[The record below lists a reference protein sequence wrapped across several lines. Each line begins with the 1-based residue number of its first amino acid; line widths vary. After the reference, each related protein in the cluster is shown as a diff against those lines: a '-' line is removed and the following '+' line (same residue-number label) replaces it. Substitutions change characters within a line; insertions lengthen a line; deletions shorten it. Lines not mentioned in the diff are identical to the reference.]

1 MLSGYKE
8 KIYEN
13 ITTVHMSGIANKIL
27 QFMGKIR
34 NESDISQAR
43 RWVMELLQ
51 NAGDLATNGPVRVR
65 ITITDRK
72 LSFEHTG
79 NVFRVKDIMSIIHQ
93 VSSKNPGEGIGQ
105 FGTGFMSTYQL
116 SEIIELD
123 SFLHEDGMPY
133 KKFHV
138 TLNRTGQTKEE
149 ILQAIDNNIAEI
161 NNVDDME
168 EEKNF
173 ELHGF
178 NTKFTYNL
186 NNNYSKNIARVGMD
200 DLAENILYILTFS
213 EKIDSVE
220 LVYDLPDKKEKIEYR
235 KGNKKALIGGLW
247 NQSVFEGTIEHRI
260 ILMEQE
266 VMEKTLTIA
275 AEYKENGF
283 QKISQKTPKL
293 FIDFPLIGGQEFPF
307 PIVLNHSGLKPNEPR
322 SGISLIDNLN
332 SQDSKI
338 NCKIIDAGVIL
349 YGRYLHQLTIQEYKG
364 IENIISVPA
373 LKPNKEWSE
382 FWVNRNLYDAL
393 YNLVSKEKFMPYE
406 DGRISLSDTSL
417 KLIKADDT
425 QKRENIR
432 NVMKYMKNIIIPFS
446 EIDWFSAFEGYDIPK
461 DKYLKLDEIL
471 ENAGKYLRE
480 ELDEEKISVTEWCV
494 KLYETSMKDAY
505 VATGI
510 VAGIYAIF
518 LSQSKEDF
526 DNRRLYRIN
535 ELYLDCDIPEILKDV
550 SEALDEL
557 GTSDLEQPLEIRKM
571 LFNKGYQ
578 MIQDERMT
586 KYEIGG
592 LINYIIRRS
601 NRNYKVKCYNLF
613 HVKYT
618 DAWEKAWKLMISCG
632 PDEEMYLLVKT
643 YFNDD
648 MFERNVLND
657 ARFTQELWIVTYKSI
672 LSAICDS
679 INKYARLEDVL
690 SYLKLEVE
698 EGIKWLNWL
707 YSKVARYN
715 LINYNHVILIPNQNG
730 NMSNSNYL
738 YLDEVQDDLKEI
750 IEAFGDMDMDC
761 RLKEK
766 LVDKRINLDSWKM
779 ISKKDAEIALQ
790 INSVIQKLLCQ
801 SSLSEA
807 SIIHQEACTRLL
819 AWIGEHTNLAE
830 KYFPAFCKEED
841 QMKLLTP
848 NVAVKMSNKAKM
860 LDKLL
865 NETGFESE
873 DNMNMIIDIIK
884 KGKKYDSNNLILGED
899 ESLKYDSITGV
910 LYSESDFDVEGS
922 SLEDI
927 LRKIGNAG
935 EKYALEYLK
944 EQLIKQGYSIIDDKS
959 NKIKLQGENDI
970 AEIFYPD
977 VDNYHQPGW
986 DICITYGENAEK
998 KDYYEVKTH
1007 TYTSKLRNILHISNE
1022 QMIKAIEAGEHYS
1035 ILKIDY
1041 NLTEEKVVNCV
1052 QYHNPLL
1059 QLSKRK
1065 LVNNEKGYYWKV
1077 N

>member
-266 VMEKTLTIA
+266 VMKKTLTIA

-307 PIVLNHSGLKPNEPR
+307 PIVLNHSSLKPNEPR

-592 LINYIIRRS
+592 LINYIIRQIGRA
-601 NRNYKVKCYNLF
+601 
-613 HVKYT
+613 HV
-618 DAWEKAWKLMISCG
+618 
-632 PDEEMYLLVKT
+632 
-643 YFNDD
+643 
-648 MFERNVLND
+648 
-657 ARFTQELWIVTYKSI
+657 
-672 LSAICDS
+672 
-679 INKYARLEDVL
+679 
-690 SYLKLEVE
+690 
-698 EGIKWLNWL
+698 
-707 YSKVARYN
+707 
-715 LINYNHVILIPNQNG
+715 
-730 NMSNSNYL
+730 
-738 YLDEVQDDLKEI
+738 
-750 IEAFGDMDMDC
+750 
-761 RLKEK
+761 
-766 LVDKRINLDSWKM
+766 
-779 ISKKDAEIALQ
+779 
-790 INSVIQKLLCQ
+790 
-801 SSLSEA
+801 
-807 SIIHQEACTRLL
+807 
-819 AWIGEHTNLAE
+819 
-830 KYFPAFCKEED
+830 
-841 QMKLLTP
+841 
-848 NVAVKMSNKAKM
+848 
-860 LDKLL
+860 
-865 NETGFESE
+865 
-873 DNMNMIIDIIK
+873 
-884 KGKKYDSNNLILGED
+884 
-899 ESLKYDSITGV
+899 
-910 LYSESDFDVEGS
+910 
-922 SLEDI
+922 
-927 LRKIGNAG
+927 
-935 EKYALEYLK
+935 
-944 EQLIKQGYSIIDDKS
+944 
-959 NKIKLQGENDI
+959 
-970 AEIFYPD
+970 
-977 VDNYHQPGW
+977 
-986 DICITYGENAEK
+986 
-998 KDYYEVKTH
+998 
-1007 TYTSKLRNILHISNE
+1007 
-1022 QMIKAIEAGEHYS
+1022 
-1035 ILKIDY
+1035 
-1041 NLTEEKVVNCV
+1041 
-1052 QYHNPLL
+1052 
-1059 QLSKRK
+1059 
-1065 LVNNEKGYYWKV
+1065 
-1077 N
+1077 